1 MRLQKYFQL
10 NQQFHSL
17 ITKNEQIYRETFPES
32 QRVVNPRVQMTQKL
46 TALRSEQQAP
56 PAEDF
61 LTLLTQLAPALQQ
74 TAKLQLERLD
84 YRQGRFDLLLSVTDI
99 QVLEHLKQQ
108 WIQLGFSVEV
118 QSTSNHQRRIE
129 GRIQVQKRK

>member
-1 MRLQKYFQL
+1 
-10 NQQFHSL
+10 
-17 ITKNEQIYRETFPES
+17 
-32 QRVVNPRVQMTQKL
+32 VVNPRVQMTQKL
-46 TALRSEQQAP
+46 TTLRSEQQAP

-84 YRQGRFDLLLSVTDI
+84 YRQGRFVLLLSVTDI

-108 WIQLGFSVEV
+108 WIQLGFSVEM
-118 QSTSNHQRRIE
+118 QSTSNHQHRIE